1 MRQERMGQ
9 TDVQRFAAFA
19 LIALSSFGEPLSGAR
34 RYGNSFAKNAEVMYA
49 PSVYL
54 RAPAGALAGTQPPI
68 LSVHRTPIATRS
80 SMSTTSSPGRRP
92 FGNPALSPPSTPR
105 RFWDAAGTGP
115 MAVLRRNISE
125 ATTFAGWLRPCTPVR
140 NAATRSVR
148 GKFVGALTPAPPNRI
163 SSSAGN
169 VGLVT

>member
-9 TDVQRFAAFA
+9 TDVQRFAAFT

-34 RYGNSFAKNAEVMYA
+34 KYGNSFAKNAEVMYA

-54 RAPAGALAGTQPPI
+54 SAPAGAFAETQPPM

-92 FGNPALSPPSTPR
+92 FGNPALSPPRTPR
-105 RFWDAAGTGP
+105 RFCDAPAVG
-115 MAVLRRNISE
+115 AIDVLRRSISDP
-125 ATTFAGWLRPCTPVR
+125 TTLG
-140 NAATRSVR
+140 
-148 GKFVGALTPAPPNRI
+148 G
-163 SSSAGN
+163 
-169 VGLVT
+169 